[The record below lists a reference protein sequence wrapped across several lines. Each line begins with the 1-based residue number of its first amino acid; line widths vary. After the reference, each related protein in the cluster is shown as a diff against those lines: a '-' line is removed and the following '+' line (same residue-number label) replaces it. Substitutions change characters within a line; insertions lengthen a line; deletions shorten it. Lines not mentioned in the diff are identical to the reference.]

1 MWVALSDPPSGR
13 WQHVGISRRF
23 CDGQWAEP
31 PLAPTQLAGLYR
43 PLMALYEL
51 RLDAHY
57 RALTVPLEQAQN
69 GVQTA
74 LDVRQHVRQFK
85 LREES

>member
-1 MWVALSDPPSGR
+1 
-13 WQHVGISRRF
+13 
-23 CDGQWAEP
+23 
-31 PLAPTQLAGLYR
+31 
-43 PLMALYEL
+43 MALYEL

-74 LDVRQHVRQFK
+74 LDVIQHVRQFK